1 MSENDNDFFV
11 ETYIKKQES
20 LFLEQT
26 RRLLQADTKST
37 VLEIALNERNATVG
51 ELEEQVRQLNIAISQ
66 AVNGLQGITN
76 DRDALQKKLT
86 ETEEKNQYLTE
97 LQNKYKTVENDLATK
112 YRTVENELASK
123 NVIVEKLSN
132 QLQTYQKDMDQLRE
146 NYNKVNDVYKTVEN
160 ELANK
165 SVIAEKLNTKVETYQ
180 KDMDQ
185 IKENYNK
192 VHDALEEANSKL
204 SKLSNIKNSK
214 KKLTPTNSE
223 WTDGNQV

>member
-20 LFLEQT
+20 LFLEQM

-37 VLEIALNERNATVG
+37 VLEIALNERNATVS
-51 ELEEQVRQLNIAISQ
+51 ELEEQVRQLNTAISQ
-66 AVNGLQGITN
+66 AVNGLQSITIE
-76 DRDALQKKLT
+76 RDTLKKKLL
-86 ETEEKNQYLTE
+86 EAEERIEYLTDF
-97 LQNKYKTVENDLATK
+97 QNKYKI
-112 YRTVENELASK
+112 VENELANKS
-123 NVIVEKLSN
+123 VIVDKLSN
-132 QLQTYQKDMDQLRE
+132 QLQTYQQDMDHIRN

-165 SVIAEKLNTKVETYQ
+165 SVIVEKLSTKVETYQ

-192 VHDALEEANSKL
+192 VSDALEEANGKL
-204 SKLSNIKNSK
+204 SKLSNIKNNK

>member
-20 LFLEQT
+20 LFLEQM

-37 VLEIALNERNATVG
+37 VLELALNERNATVS
-51 ELEEQVRQLNIAISQ
+51 ELEEQVRQLNTAISQ
-66 AVNGLQGITN
+66 AVNGLQSITIE
-76 DRDALQKKLT
+76 RDTLKKKLL
-86 ETEEKNQYLTE
+86 EAEERIEYLTDI
-97 LQNKYKTVENDLATK
+97 QNKYKI
-112 YRTVENELASK
+112 VENELANKS
-123 NVIVEKLSN
+123 VIVDKLSN
-132 QLQTYQKDMDQLRE
+132 QLQTYQKDMDQLKE

-165 SVIAEKLNTKVETYQ
+165 SVIAEKLSTKVETYQ

-192 VHDALEEANSKL
+192 VSDALEEANGKL
-204 SKLSNIKNSK
+204 SKLSNIKNNK

>member
-11 ETYIKKQES
+11 ETYIKKQET
-20 LFLEQT
+20 LFLEQM

-37 VLEIALNERNATVG
+37 VLEIALNERNATVC
-51 ELEEQVRQLNIAISQ
+51 ELEEQVRQLNTAISQ
-66 AVNGLQGITN
+66 AVNGLQSITN
-76 DRDALQKKLT
+76 DRDVLQKKLT
-86 ETEEKNQYLTE
+86 EAEERIEYLIE
-97 LQNKYKTVENDLATK
+97 FYNKYKI
-112 YRTVENELASK
+112 VENELASK
-123 NVIVEKLSN
+123 TVTVDKLSN
-132 QLQTYQKDMDQLRE
+132 QLQTYQKDMDQLKE

-165 SVIAEKLNTKVETYQ
+165 SVIAEKLSTKVETYQ

-192 VHDALEEANSKL
+192 VNGALEEANSKL

>member
-11 ETYIKKQES
+11 ETYIKKQET
-20 LFLEQT
+20 LFLEQM

-51 ELEEQVRQLNIAISQ
+51 ELEEQVRQLNTAISQ
-66 AVNGLQGITN
+66 AVNGLQSITN
-76 DRDALQKKLT
+76 DRDVLQKKLT
-86 ETEEKNQYLTE
+86 EAEERIEYLTE
-97 LQNKYKTVENDLATK
+97 FYNKYKI
-112 YRTVENELASK
+112 VENELASK
-123 NVIVEKLSN
+123 TVIVDKLSN
-132 QLQTYQKDMDQLRE
+132 QLQTYQKDMDQLKE

-165 SVIAEKLNTKVETYQ
+165 SVIAEKLSTKVETYQ

-192 VHDALEEANSKL
+192 VNSALEEANSKL

>member
-1 MSENDNDFFV
+1 MTENDNDFFV

-37 VLEIALNERNATVG
+37 VLEIALNERNTTVG

-76 DRDALQKKLT
+76 DRDSLQKKLT
-86 ETEEKNQYLTE
+86 EAEEKIEYLTE
-97 LQNKYKTVENDLATK
+97 FQNK

-123 NVIVEKLSN
+123 TVTVEKLSN

-165 SVIAEKLNTKVETYQ
+165 SVIAEKLSTKVETYQ

-192 VHDALEEANSKL
+192 VNDALEEANSKL

>member
-76 DRDALQKKLT
+76 ERDDLKKKLL
-86 ETEEKNQYLTE
+86 ETEEKIEYLTDF
-97 LQNKYKTVENDLATK
+97 QNKYKTVEN
-112 YRTVENELASK
+112 ELANKS
-123 NVIVEKLSN
+123 VIVEKLSN
-132 QLQTYQKDMDQLRE
+132 QLQTYQQNMDQLKD
-146 NYNKVNDVYKTVEN
+146 NYDKVNNVYKTVEN

-165 SVIAEKLNTKVETYQ
+165 SVIVEKLSTKVETYQ

-192 VHDALEEANSKL
+192 VNDALEEANGKL
-204 SKLSNIKNSK
+204 SKLSNIKNNK

-223 WTDGNQV
+223 WTDGNQD